1 MELFANSNFIELY
14 PTDKDIWAVNSL
26 RQLLVCKDF
35 KKHNQIEFTPVNEIF
50 NVMKAAMGNKH
61 QVIVKIVKQL
71 DETMVRDPYEEE
83 ASLEGVDD
91 GEEEMG
97 EIPIPSSSMME
108 MGVTVA

>member
-1 MELFANSNFIELY
+1 
-14 PTDKDIWAVNSL
+14 
-26 RQLLVCKDF
+26 VCKDF

-83 ASLEGVDD
+83 GGVEGMDD

-108 MGVTVA
+108 MGVTLA

>member
-1 MELFANSNFIELY
+1 M
-14 PTDKDIWAVNSL
+14 
-26 RQLLVCKDF
+26 CKDF

-83 ASLEGVDD
+83 AGVEGVVD
-91 GEEEMG
+91 GEYEEMG
-97 EIPIPSSSMME
+97 EIPIPSSSIME
-108 MGVTVA
+108 MGVTLA